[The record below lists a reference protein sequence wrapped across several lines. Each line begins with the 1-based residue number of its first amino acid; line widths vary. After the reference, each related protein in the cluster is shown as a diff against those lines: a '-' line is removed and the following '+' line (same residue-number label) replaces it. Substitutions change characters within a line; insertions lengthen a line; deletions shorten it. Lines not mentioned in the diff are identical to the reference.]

1 MSKSLAKKLT
11 CLLAAL
17 CAVCLAFGI
26 LFSWS
31 GRPVSAGAEGGDEN
45 VLYSEDFSDAL
56 EGDLA
61 NSITA
66 SDGEGTVTSNAMFNL
81 PIIQPRIGASLTET
95 AASQSQN
102 EASVYTIDP
111 EGNIDFPV
119 LGSLHVAGLRRD
131 ELSSMIKHRLESQN
145 LLQKPVV
152 TVEYMNL
159 GYSVLGEV
167 NNPGRFL
174 IDKDHVTVLD
184 ALSMAGDLTIQGRRS
199 NITVVRQEGN
209 VQKFY
214 PIDLTSAKSVYG
226 SPAYYLRQNDMVYVQ
241 PNAARARLFRASGN
255 TMLQP
260 SFWISLASLLTT
272 VVSLL
277 VISAPAN

>member
-1 MSKSLAKKLT
+1 MKIRIL
-11 CLLAAL
+11 
-17 CAVCLAFGI
+17 I
-26 LFSWS
+26 LFALAVFLSS
-31 GRPVSAGAEGGDEN
+31 CATTRKVVYFQDVRNDTVQEQPVLQES
-45 VLYSEDFSDAL
+45 
-56 EGDLA
+56 
-61 NSITA
+61 SIRLQPDDKVSIVVA
-66 SDGEGTVTSNAMFNL
+66 SQEPMLNAMFNL

-184 ALSMAGDLTIQGRRS
+184 ALSKAGDLTIQGRRS

-272 VVSLL
+272 VVSLV